1 MEIVSGAEALGDGSS
16 DAEELPI
23 QAALQLVGVGGGSAD
38 GSAAASSVASSS
50 TATATLEAGPHGEG
64 SHAPLPDNSAP
75 AGFTI
80 KGNADSMLYH
90 RPDSR
95 SYSVT
100 IAEVWFDT
108 PERAEAAG
116 FSLANTH
123 PSS

>member
-1 MEIVSGAEALGDGSS
+1 
-16 DAEELPI
+16 
-23 QAALQLVGVGGGSAD
+23 
-38 GSAAASSVASSS
+38 
-50 TATATLEAGPHGEG
+50 
-64 SHAPLPDNSAP
+64 
-75 AGFTI
+75 
-80 KGNADSMLYH
+80 MLYH

-116 FSLANTH
+116 FRLANTH